1 MKYEEPRLNVLKLY
15 VDDIVRTSGE
25 GNDLSNEGIIDDENF
40 VPKQ

>member
-1 MKYEEPRLNVLKLY
+1 MKYEEPKFFVICEP
-15 VDDIVRTSGE
+15 DDIIRTSGE